1 MPELKDRDRNLELS
15 RDSSRSC
22 SQCYFFYLLQMRWP
36 ADDGKCS
43 QFDDFVRAD
52 FICDKFISAYSS
64 HEPDVLSSGHTPDLA
79 RDEGK
84 EII

>member
-15 RDSSRSC
+15 SDSMRSC
-22 SQCYFFYLLQMRWP
+22 ARCYFFYILQIRWP
-36 ADDGKCS
+36 ADDGKCH

-52 FICDKFISAYSS
+52 FICDKFISAYDA
-64 HEPDVLSSGHTPDLA
+64 HEQSAPSSGHTPDLA

-84 EII
+84 ERL